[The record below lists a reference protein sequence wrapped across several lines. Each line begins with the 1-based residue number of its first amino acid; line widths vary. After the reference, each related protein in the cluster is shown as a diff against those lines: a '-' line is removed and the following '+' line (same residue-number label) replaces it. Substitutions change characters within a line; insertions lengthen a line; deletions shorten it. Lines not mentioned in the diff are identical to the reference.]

1 MTDTVL
7 LLIGPS
13 VGGIRRHVAFLAD
26 ALEEQGWTVVVAGP
40 ESSIEGMRRPR
51 RRVEVVPVGMAPWRA
66 VRAMRKLRRV
76 AAGVDVVH
84 AHGLTAGWCAALARG
99 TPPVVLTV
107 HNVVIPET
115 AGRNTAL
122 LRALER
128 RLPRRVDAV
137 IATSKA
143 VAERMNKAR
152 RAPVVIPPVG
162 PPPVPRRTREAVRAW
177 IGVDATTPLVVCLGR
192 LHAQKGLPTLIEAAA
207 ILRRSVPDV
216 VVAIVGEGPQAG
228 RLVQLVEQAGLSGT
242 VRILGPSDD
251 GPGEL
256 AAADV
261 VVVTSVWESGPLV
274 VAEAMASGKPV
285 VSTPVGFVP
294 ALIRDGETGRLVPV
308 GDAQATADALAAV
321 LGDRTSAARMGRAGQ
336 LRMAE
341 QLAPAPLVA
350 ATIEVY
356 RATLTER

>member
-1 MTDTVL
+1 VTDTVL

-26 ALEEQGWTVVVAGP
+26 ALEEQGWTVAVAGP
-40 ESSIEGMRRPR
+40 ERAIKDMRRPQ
-51 RRVEVVPVGMAPWRA
+51 RRVEVVPVGMPPWRVA
-66 VRAMRKLRRV
+66 RAMRRLRRV

-84 AHGLTAGWCAALARG
+84 AHGLTAGWCAAMAPG
-99 TPPVVLTV
+99 IPPVVVTV

-115 AGRNTAL
+115 AGRNTAM

-128 RLPRRVDAV
+128 RLPRRVDAI

-143 VAERMNKAR
+143 VAERMTRGR
-152 RAPVVIPPVG
+152 RAPVVIPPIG
-162 PPPVPRRTREAVRAW
+162 PPPVPRRSAEAVRAW
-177 IGVDATTPLVVCLGR
+177 LGVEASTPLVVCLGR
-192 LHAQKGLPTLIEAAA
+192 LHAQKGLETLIDSAA
-207 ILRRSVPDV
+207 ILRQSVPDV
-216 VVAIVGEGPQAG
+216 VVAIVGEGPQAS
-228 RLVQLVEQAGLSGT
+228 RLVQLVERAGLLGT

-274 VAEAMASGKPV
+274 VAEAMALGKPV

-294 ALIRDGETGRLVPV
+294 ALVTDGETGRLVPI
-308 GDAQATADALAAV
+308 GDAQATAAALAEV
-321 LGDRTSAARMGRAGQ
+321 LGDRTAAARMGRAGQ
-336 LRMAE
+336 VRVAE
-341 QLAPAPLVA
+341 LLAPEPLVA
-350 ATIEVY
+350 ATIDVY
-356 RATLTER
+356 RATLTDR